1 MSTILN
7 HQLLYAFILLM
18 FLSMFPLRSKDVN
31 SNGTSSAFQCL
42 LNIPMGIS
50 PAELKRHLSNCQSVI
65 LFDINDQRMSKGLD
79 LSSYTNEVLY
89 DIEIPTYSEG
99 QDSLRQLIFSFFKGG
114 LYSIEG
120 IKYFDAETEEEKTDN
135 IVSQLKEQYGTPKL
149 IAKTIYW
156 QTEKWKEKTPNWKI
170 GNKTLSFDTYPSPP
184 EGYLT
189 IKNDSIAKIVSEIRN
204 SSVDIE
210 VLTYEGS
217 NPKGKQTLSPWNYTD
232 AAGNSYGKPRIKTY
246 CEGIGTINL
255 KGKATGLTFTLACED
270 GTIVFEKTGVSVKGK
285 TTIIKKDQFPENCE
299 SKSYSS
305 NSDDPDSAHYTL
317 TVSKMGHPLFIGN
330 IHRDDCME

>member
-79 LSSYTNEVLY
+79 VSSYTNEVLY

-120 IKYFDAETEEEKTDN
+120 IKYFDAETEEEK
-135 IVSQLKEQYGTPKL
+135 Q
-149 IAKTIYW
+149 
-156 QTEKWKEKTPNWKI
+156 
-170 GNKTLSFDTYPSPP
+170 
-184 EGYLT
+184 
-189 IKNDSIAKIVSEIRN
+189 
-204 SSVDIE
+204 
-210 VLTYEGS
+210 
-217 NPKGKQTLSPWNYTD
+217 
-232 AAGNSYGKPRIKTY
+232 
-246 CEGIGTINL
+246 
-255 KGKATGLTFTLACED
+255 
-270 GTIVFEKTGVSVKGK
+270 
-285 TTIIKKDQFPENCE
+285 II
-299 SKSYSS
+299 
-305 NSDDPDSAHYTL
+305 
-317 TVSKMGHPLFIGN
+317 LFHN
-330 IHRDDCME
+330 